1 MPKTYKIS
9 AENAA
14 EIKEVRKTITDKKVD
29 RRLYAVQLRGEG
41 MTNDEIAQKLDTS
54 DKMVSQW
61 VSAYINNGGITAL
74 LPKERIGM
82 HRNLSIEEEKEFLS
96 AYTKQAEA
104 GQIIDLNELKAAYIA
119 AYIEKVGHSINIE
132 LIFIPPYTSEMN
144 SIDQIWKEIRKRGFK
159 NEVFKSLQKVVDRL
173 CDTICSLS
181 NETIKS
187 ITGRDWILF
196 CF

>member
-9 AENAA
+9 AENVV

-29 RRLYAVQLRGEG
+29 RRLHAVQLRGEG
-41 MTNDEIAQKLDTS
+41 LTNDEIAQKLDTS

-61 VSAYINNGGITAL
+61 VSAYINNGGIAAL

-104 GQIIDLNELKAAYIA
+104 GQIIDLNELKAAYI
-119 AYIEKVGHSINIE
+119 EKVGHSIGG
-132 LIFIPPYTSEMN
+132 S
-144 SIDQIWKEIRKRGFK
+144 QIYRMLERHGWRKVMPRSK
-159 NEVFKSLQKVVDRL
+159 HPQKA
-173 CDTICSLS
+173 S
-181 NETIKS
+181 NEAIEASKK
-187 ITGRDWILF
+187 LK
-196 CF
+196 

>member
-1 MPKTYKIS
+1 MPKAYKIS

-14 EIKEVRKTITDKKVD
+14 EIKEVRKTITDKNVD

-41 MTNDEIAQKLDTS
+41 LTNDEIAQKLDTS

-104 GQIIDLNELKAAYIA
+104 GQIIDLNELKAAYI
-119 AYIEKVGHSINIE
+119 EKVGHSIGG
-132 LIFIPPYTSEMN
+132 S
-144 SIDQIWKEIRKRGFK
+144 QIYRMLERHGWRKVMPRSK
-159 NEVFKSLQKVVDRL
+159 HPQKA
-173 CDTICSLS
+173 S
-181 NETIKS
+181 NEAIEASKKLNQKQSATLVI
-187 ITGRDWILF
+187 
-196 CF
+196 

>member
-14 EIKEVRKTITDKKVD
+14 EIEEIRKTITDKKVD

-41 MTNDEIAQKLDTS
+41 LTNDEIAQKLDTS

-61 VSAYINNGGITAL
+61 VSAYINNGGIAAL

-104 GQIIDLNELKAAYIA
+104 GQIIDLNELKAAYI
-119 AYIEKVGHSINIE
+119 EKVGHSINIE
-132 LIFIPPYTSEMN
+132 LVFIPPYTPEMN
-144 SIDQIWKEIRKRGFK
+144 PIEQIWKEIRKRGFK
-159 NEVFKSLQKVVDRL
+159 NEVFQTLQKVVDRL

-187 ITGRDWILF
+187 ITERDWILSRF
-196 CF
+196 

>member
-41 MTNDEIAQKLDTS
+41 LTNDEIAQKLDTS

-61 VSAYINNGGITAL
+61 VSAYINNGGIAAL

-104 GQIIDLNELKAAYIA
+104 GQIVDLNELKA
-119 AYIEKVGHSINIE
+119 AYIEKVGHSIGG
-132 LIFIPPYTSEMN
+132 S
-144 SIDQIWKEIRKRGFK
+144 QIYRMLERHGWRKVMPRSK
-159 NEVFKSLQKVVDRL
+159 HPQKA
-173 CDTICSLS
+173 S
-181 NETIKS
+181 N
-187 ITGRDWILF
+187 
-196 CF
+196 

>member
-41 MTNDEIAQKLDTS
+41 LTNDEIAQKLDTS

-61 VSAYINNGGITAL
+61 VSAYINNGGIAAL

-104 GQIIDLNELKAAYIA
+104 GQIIDLNELKAAYI
-119 AYIEKVGHSINIE
+119 EKVGHSIGGSQIYRMLERHGWRKVMPRSKHPQKASNEAIE
-132 LIFIPPYTSEMN
+132 ASKKLN
-144 SIDQIWKEIRKRGFK
+144 QK
-159 NEVFKSLQKVVDRL
+159 QKVDL
-173 CDTICSLS
+173 AI
-181 NETIKS
+181 
-187 ITGRDWILF
+187 
-196 CF
+196 

>member
-41 MTNDEIAQKLDTS
+41 LTNDEIAQKLDTS

-61 VSAYINNGGITAL
+61 VSAYINNGGIAAL

-104 GQIIDLNELKAAYIA
+104 GQIIDLNELKAAYI
-119 AYIEKVGHSINIE
+119 EKVGHSIGG
-132 LIFIPPYTSEMN
+132 S
-144 SIDQIWKEIRKRGFK
+144 QIYRMLERHGWRKVMPRSK
-159 NEVFKSLQKVVDRL
+159 HPQKA
-173 CDTICSLS
+173 S
-181 NETIKS
+181 NEAIEASKKLVKCKS
-187 ITGRDWILF
+187 K
-196 CF
+196 CNP

>member
-14 EIKEVRKTITDKKVD
+14 EIEEIRKTITDKKVD

-41 MTNDEIAQKLDTS
+41 LTNDEIAQKLDTS

-61 VSAYINNGGITAL
+61 VSAYINNGGISAL

-104 GQIIDLNELKAAYIA
+104 GQIIDLNELKAAYI
-119 AYIEKVGHSINIE
+119 EKVGHSIGGSQIYRMLERHGWRKVMPRSKHPQKASDEAIE
-132 LIFIPPYTSEMN
+132 ASKKLK
-144 SIDQIWKEIRKRGFK
+144 QR
-159 NEVFKSLQKVVDRL
+159 
-173 CDTICSLS
+173 
-181 NETIKS
+181 
-187 ITGRDWILF
+187 
-196 CF
+196 

>member
-1 MPKTYKIS
+1 MPKTYEIS
-9 AENAA
+9 AESAA

-41 MTNDEIAQKLDTS
+41 LTNDEIAQKLDTS

-61 VSAYINNGGITAL
+61 VSAYINNGGIAAL

-104 GQIIDLNELKAAYIA
+104 GQIIDLNELKAAYI
-119 AYIEKVGHSINIE
+119 EKVGHSIGGSQIYRMLERHGWRKVMPRSKHPQKASDEAIE
-132 LIFIPPYTSEMN
+132 ASKKLK
-144 SIDQIWKEIRKRGFK
+144 QR
-159 NEVFKSLQKVVDRL
+159 
-173 CDTICSLS
+173 
-181 NETIKS
+181 
-187 ITGRDWILF
+187 
-196 CF
+196 

>member
-29 RRLYAVQLRGEG
+29 RRLHAVQLRGEG
-41 MTNDEIAQKLDTS
+41 LTNDEIAQKLDTS

-61 VSAYINNGGITAL
+61 VSAYINNGGIAAL

-104 GQIIDLNELKAAYIA
+104 GQIIDLNKLKA
-119 AYIEKVGHSINIE
+119 AYIEKVGHSIGG
-132 LIFIPPYTSEMN
+132 S
-144 SIDQIWKEIRKRGFK
+144 QIYRMLERHGWRKVMPRSK
-159 NEVFKSLQKVVDRL
+159 HSQKA
-173 CDTICSLS
+173 S
-181 NETIKS
+181 NEAIEASKK
-187 ITGRDWILF
+187 LN
-196 CF
+196 

>member
-1 MPKTYKIS
+1 MTKAYKIS

-41 MTNDEIAQKLDTS
+41 LTNDEIAQKLDTS

-61 VSAYINNGGITAL
+61 VSAYIKNGGITAL

-104 GQIIDLNELKAAYIA
+104 GQIIDLNELKAAYI
-119 AYIEKVGHSINIE
+119 EKVGHSIGG
-132 LIFIPPYTSEMN
+132 S
-144 SIDQIWKEIRKRGFK
+144 QIYRMLERHGWRKVMPRSK
-159 NEVFKSLQKVVDRL
+159 HPQKV
-173 CDTICSLS
+173 S
-181 NETIKS
+181 NEAIEASKK
-187 ITGRDWILF
+187 LKQK
-196 CF
+196 